1 MSSWEVSI
9 ETQEQSHERLIDKEI
24 QQSLVFMQEHEH
36 MLKGIEEI
44 LVQPLYPLP
53 NTSHDP
59 VLTHG
64 NPPERVFLPDLVT
77 GDNNSVLLRKVV
89 MVFTYLDN
97 EINDLC
103 TIAEEEYF
111 PQLIIFGESPTVI
124 PKKLKAGEKELYLGR
139 QLPFLQELSN
149 FIDRCYAVAV
159 NTVQQLACL
168 YNAKEKLFKTT
179 FHNVIMTP
187 VYSSLAR
194 LLRTLITLDS
204 IVLQSPYLLQYW
216 NNFKR

>member
-24 QQSLVFMQEHEH
+24 QQTLVFMQEHEH

-44 LVQPLYPLP
+44 LVQPLYSLP

-59 VLTHG
+59 VGTHI

-89 MVFTYLDN
+89 MVFTYLNN
-97 EINDLC
+97 EMNDLC
-103 TIAEEEYF
+103 IIAEQEF
-111 PQLIIFGESPTVI
+111 FAQLIIFGESPAAI
-124 PKKLKAGEKELYLGR
+124 PKKMKAGEKELYLGR
-139 QLPFLQELSN
+139 QLPFLQELAN
-149 FIDRCYAVAV
+149 FIDRSYAVVV

-168 YNAKEKLFKTT
+168 YNAKEKLFQST
-179 FHNVIMTP
+179 FRNVIMTP
-187 VYSSLAR
+187 VYSNLAK
-194 LLRTLITLDS
+194 LLRALITLDS
-204 IVLQSPYLLQYW
+204 IVLQSPYILPYW